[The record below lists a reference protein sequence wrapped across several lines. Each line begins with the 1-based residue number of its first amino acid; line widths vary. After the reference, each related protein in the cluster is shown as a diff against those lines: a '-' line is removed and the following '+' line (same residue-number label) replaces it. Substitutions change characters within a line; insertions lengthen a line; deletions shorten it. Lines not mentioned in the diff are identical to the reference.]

1 MDLIVRKGTEI
12 RGKKLNE
19 WVNAGHINGPSQMSV
34 VRAV

>member
-19 WVNAGHINGPSQMSV
+19 WVNAGHINLRRELP
-34 VRAV
+34 